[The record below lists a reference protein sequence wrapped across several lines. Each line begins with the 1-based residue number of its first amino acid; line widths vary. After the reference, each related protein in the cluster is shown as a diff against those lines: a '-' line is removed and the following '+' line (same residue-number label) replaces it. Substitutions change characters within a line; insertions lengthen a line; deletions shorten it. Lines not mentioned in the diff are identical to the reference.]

1 LDKAQRALALYE
13 LGQDYM
19 RAGLLGRAETLFAE
33 LVDQGEYRAEA
44 LEKLLDIYQQEKDW
58 EKAIV
63 AARRLEHLS
72 GKRMNALVAQFYCEL
87 ADGLRVKG
95 EQKAALKLVKQA
107 LTANRQCVRASLLRA
122 TIEQAAG
129 HYKAAIKAL
138 KQVEL
143 QDSRYLAE
151 AVGPLVACYLA
162 MGKAAEAERYLAGL
176 LEKHDGITPLLALV
190 DLLRQHRG
198 EDAAA
203 ERIVSFLRKRPSVRG
218 LDRLIE
224 LHLEDSEGVAHD
236 NLLILRE
243 LTRGLLEDRATYQC
257 GHCGF
262 KSKVLRWQ
270 CPGCKNWGSA
280 LPIQGVVG
288 E

>member
-1 LDKAQRALALYE
+1 
-13 LGQDYM
+13 
-19 RAGLLGRAETLFAE
+19 
-33 LVDQGEYRAEA
+33 
-44 LEKLLDIYQQEKDW
+44 
-58 EKAIV
+58 
-63 AARRLEHLS
+63 
-72 GKRMNALVAQFYCEL
+72 MNALVAQFYCEL